1 MKGEQIHVR
10 IAVEPPR
17 RTGRKPGT
25 RLRPAP
31 VRGDSADRN
40 AEVAAQ
46 ALRHIEAG
54 GREGA
59 DRLWPRGCPGDRL
72 GEIGRRRSEEH
83 TSQIQSP
90 RRTSYSLVCLKK
102 QKQNSSPGTA
112 S

>member
-46 ALRHIEAG
+46 ALRPIEAG

-72 GEIGRRRSEEH
+72 GEIGRRDRGGRFEIGRAASRE
-83 TSQIQSP
+83 
-90 RRTSYSLVCLKK
+90 RVC
-102 QKQNSSPGTA
+102 QYV
-112 S
+112 

>member
-72 GEIGRRRSEEH
+72 GEIGRRDRGRPEEH
-83 TSQIQSP
+83 TSELQSLMRIP
-90 RRTSYSLVCLKK
+90 YAVLCLTKK
-102 QKQNSSPGTA
+102 NKPQE
-112 S
+112 